1 MVRIITRQHCTVL
14 KRWEYKT
21 MFIIDRKM
29 IEVYLHNG
37 ETYESLHQG
46 FTNRIATLKRE
57 LKSFRDGVRPSYV
70 SAEMGNTM
78 ANIYNY
84 EQAIELVEEMKNEIH
99 DNS

>member
-1 MVRIITRQHCTVL
+1 
-14 KRWEYKT
+14 

-37 ETYESLHQG
+37 ETYESLKQG
-46 FTNRIATLKRE
+46 FTDRIATLKRE
-57 LKSFRDGVRPSYV
+57 LKSFREGVRPSYV

-84 EQAIELVEEMKNEIH
+84 EQAIELVQEMQSEQGDK
-99 DNS
+99 

>member
-1 MVRIITRQHCTVL
+1 
-14 KRWEYKT
+14 

-37 ETYESLHQG
+37 ETYESLKQG

-57 LKSFRDGVRPSYV
+57 LKSFREGVRPSYV

-84 EQAIELVEEMKNEIH
+84 EQALELVEEMQN
-99 DNS
+99 DS